1 MKPLYA
7 KTSRYIIRQE
17 FRQECS
23 GMIAERALKTLE
35 YDKVREQVASFCTS
49 SLGKNAIEQLIP
61 ETDYEK
67 VQELLEEMDE
77 GLSILR
83 VKGNVPMGG
92 IFDVRPSA
100 KRAQIGGILSPMELM
115 EIAST
120 IRASRIL
127 RNFIEDLE
135 GEGEIKI
142 PHFTERK
149 EQMPVLTP
157 LQREIND
164 CIDENGTV
172 LDSASTALRSIRQ
185 SLRSEES
192 KVRQKLESL
201 TRGSNA
207 GKMLSD
213 AIVTIRND
221 RYVLPVKQEYRTHYG
236 GIVHDQSSSGQT
248 LFIEP
253 EAVVQANNEIQRLK
267 VKEKAEIERILQMLS
282 AKVQEVAHD
291 LFILVS
297 ILGDIDVILAKGKYG
312 QANKCTKPTM
322 NKEGYIRLVRA
333 RHPLISREDA
343 VPNTIEFG
351 KDITAIVITGPNTGG
366 KTVTLKTVGL
376 CTLMAQSGL
385 PVPALDGSELA
396 VFDQLFADIGDEQS
410 IEQSLSTFSS
420 HMVNIVDI
428 LSKFDSNSL
437 VLFDELGAGTD
448 PQEGAALAI
457 SILDEAVGR
466 GARVMATTHYPELKA
481 YGYNRPGVVNASVE
495 FDIETLSPT
504 YRLLIGV
511 PGRSNAFEIS
521 KRLGLQDSI
530 IDQAKSYTGSDRHEV
545 ESMIASL
552 EESRRRSERE
562 ADEAH
567 ALLEEAQ
574 NLRDELEERLK
585 TYDEKKENLEKKAKD
600 KAHKIVDEAKKEA
613 EEVIA
618 ELRKMRENAS
628 KVVKEHEL
636 IDAKKRLDEAAPVEN
651 KVLKKQ
657 AQIRERANNL
667 KAGDEVKVLSY
678 GQKGTLLE
686 KVSDHEWVVQIGILK
701 MKLEDSDLQYVKP
714 EKEKQ
719 TAIMTNVRNR
729 NSHVKLELD
738 LRGERYEDAILKTEK
753 YIDDALLANY
763 SRVSIIHGK
772 GTGALRQGIQSFLK
786 GHKRVKSF
794 RFGEAGEGGF
804 GVTVVELK

>member
-1 MKPLYA
+1 
-7 KTSRYIIRQE
+7 
-17 FRQECS
+17 
-23 GMIAERALKTLE
+23 MIAERALKTLE

-67 VQELLEEMDE
+67 VLELLEEMDE

-100 KRAQIGGILSPMELM
+100 KRAQIGGMLSPMELM

-127 RNFIEDLE
+127 RNFIEDIE
-135 GEGEIKI
+135 EEGEIKI
-142 PHFTERK
+142 PHFIERK
-149 EQMPVLTP
+149 EQMPILTA

-172 LDSASTALRSIRQ
+172 LDSASTQLRSIRQ

-192 KVRQKLESL
+192 KVRQKLESF

-207 GKMLSD
+207 TKMLSD

-221 RYVLPVKQEYRTHYG
+221 RFVIPVKQEYRAHYG

-282 AKVQEVAHD
+282 AKVQEVAHE

-333 RHPLISREDA
+333 RHPLISIEDA

-376 CTLMAQSGL
+376 CTLMAQAGL
-385 PVPALDGSELA
+385 PIPALDGSELA

-457 SILDEAVGR
+457 SILDEVVGR

-530 IDQAKSYTGSDRHEV
+530 INQAKSFTGSDRHEV

-552 EESRRRSERE
+552 EESRRLSERE

-567 ALLEEAQ
+567 KLLEEAQ
-574 NLRDELEERLK
+574 QLRNELEERLR
-585 TYDEKKENLEKKAKD
+585 TYDEKKENLEKKAKE
-600 KAHKIVDEAKKEA
+600 KARKIVDEAKKEA

-618 ELRKMRENAS
+618 ELRKMRENAE

-636 IDAKKRLDEAAPVEN
+636 IDAKKRLDEAAPIEN

-657 AQIRERANNL
+657 AQIRERAINL

-686 KVSDHEWVVQIGILK
+686 KVSDHEWIVQIGILK

-719 TAIMTNVRNR
+719 TVTMTNVRNR

-772 GTGALRQGIQSFLK
+772 GTGALRQGIQNFLK

>member
-1 MKPLYA
+1 ML
-7 KTSRYIIRQE
+7 
-17 FRQECS
+17 F
-23 GMIAERALKTLE
+23 MIAQRALKTLE
-35 YDKVREQVASFCTS
+35 FNKVREQVASFCTS
-49 SLGKNAIEQLIP
+49 SIGKSAIDELVP
-61 ETDYEK
+61 ETDFDT
-67 VQELLEEMDE
+67 VVALLEEMDE

-92 IFDVRPSA
+92 IFDVRPHA
-100 KRAQIGGILSPMELM
+100 KRAQIGGMLSPMELM

-135 GEGEIKI
+135 AEGDIQI
-142 PHFTERK
+142 PHFVERK
-149 EQMPVLTP
+149 EQMPVLTA
-157 LQREIND
+157 LQHEIND
-164 CIDENGTV
+164 CIDENGAV
-172 LDSASTALRSIRQ
+172 LDSASSALRSIRQ
-185 SLRSEES
+185 SLRAEEA

-201 TRGSNA
+201 IRGSNA
-207 GKMLSD
+207 AKMLSD
-213 AIVTIRND
+213 AIITIRND
-221 RYVLPVKQEYRTHYG
+221 RFVIPVKQEYRGHYG

-253 EAVVQANNEIQRLK
+253 DAVVQANNEVQRLK
-267 VKEKAEIERILQMLS
+267 VKEQAEIERILLELS
-282 AKVQEVAHD
+282 VKVQEVAHD
-291 LFILVS
+291 LFVLVGL
-297 ILGDIDVILAKGKYG
+297 LGEIDVILAKGKYG
-312 QANKCTKPTM
+312 QANKCTMPKM
-322 NKEGYIRLVRA
+322 NQQGYTRLVRA
-333 RHPLISREDA
+333 RHPLLPIDEA

-351 KDITAIVITGPNTGG
+351 RDVTAIVITGPNTGG

-376 CTLMAQSGL
+376 CTIMAQSGL

-396 VFDQLFADIGDEQS
+396 VFEQIFVDIGDEQS

-428 LSKFDSNSL
+428 LSKFDDKSL

-457 SILDEAVGR
+457 SILDEVVGC

-481 YGYNRPGVVNASVE
+481 YGYNRPSVVNASVE

-521 KRLGLQDSI
+521 KRLGLGEHI
-530 IDQAKSYTGSDRHEV
+530 INQAKSFTGTDRHEV

-552 EESRRRSERE
+552 EESRLRSEKE

-567 ALLEEAQ
+567 ALLEEAAM
-574 NLRDELEERLK
+574 LRQQLEERLS
-585 TYDEKKENLEKKAKD
+585 TYDEKKENLEKKAKE
-600 KAHKIVDEAKKEA
+600 KARRIVDEAKAEA
-613 EEVIA
+613 EKIIA
-618 ELRKMRENAS
+618 ELREMQKNAS
-628 KVVKEHEL
+628 RIVKEHEI
-636 IDAKKRLDEAAPVEN
+636 IDAKKRLEEVAPKEEN
-651 KVLKKQ
+651 KVLKK
-657 AQIRERANNL
+657 AVAERERAQNL

-686 KVSDHEWVVQIGILK
+686 KSGDHEWVVQIGILK
-701 MKLEDSDLQYVKP
+701 MKLDESDLQYVKP
-714 EKEKQ
+714 EKQ
-719 TAIMTNVRNR
+719 QVTRTMTNVKNR

-738 LRGERYEDAILKTEK
+738 LRGERYEDALLRTEK
-753 YIDDALLANY
+753 YLDDALLANY
-763 SRVSIIHGK
+763 PRVSIIHGK
-772 GTGALRQGIQSFLK
+772 GTGALRQGIQQFLK
-786 GHKRVKSF
+786 THKRVKSF
-794 RFGEAGEGGF
+794 RYGEAGEGGF